1 MKKFFTLLLCLF
13 LTVCLGCSSSQP
25 APVTWGEDDL
35 SVTQVSSQSVI
46 SYGMTRSEIEQIVG
60 EERGVSTASTT
71 KDDSIYY
78 GNLYV
83 GYRDDMAAEL
93 VIESDTYR
101 TAKGVT
107 IGDTKEEVEKRCG
120 ETDYTRGTIIVGS
133 TAYLMQY
140 LFDQEG
146 NLIPEDNIPDQIT
159 TSNDFYTVSFEFEK
173 NRVVRM
179 RICDA
184 RFSFSRT

>member
-107 IGDTKEEVEKRCG
+107 IGDTKEDHHG
-120 ETDYTRGTIIVGS
+120 Q
-133 TAYLMQY
+133 AH
-140 LFDQEG
+140 
-146 NLIPEDNIPDQIT
+146 
-159 TSNDFYTVSFEFEK
+159 
-173 NRVVRM
+173 
-179 RICDA
+179 
-184 RFSFSRT
+184 